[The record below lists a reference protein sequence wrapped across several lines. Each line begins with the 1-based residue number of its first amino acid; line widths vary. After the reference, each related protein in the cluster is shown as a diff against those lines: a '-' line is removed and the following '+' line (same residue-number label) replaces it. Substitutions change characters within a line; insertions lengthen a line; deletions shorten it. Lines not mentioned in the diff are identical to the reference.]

1 MGPLSLIAIIVL
13 ISGIIQITYPEL
25 FITLHVHGTKNLKA
39 VKVGGIITIL
49 VSIILFL
56 IDLLPLSQ

>member
-1 MGPLSLIAIIVL
+1 MGALSLVAILGL

-25 FITLHVHGTKNLKA
+25 FIKLKVQGTKNLKA
-39 VKVGGIITIL
+39 VKVGGIITIS

-56 IDLLPLSQ
+56 FDLLSISH